1 MTAMGKERQ
10 HRQEVT
16 QTSVE
21 LCDSVIETHSIRKHK
36 IKQNFEKITLTNEY
50 F

>member
-10 HRQEVT
+10 RRQEVT

-21 LCDSVIETHSIRKHK
+21 LCDSVIETQYKK
-36 IKQNFEKITLTNEY
+36 T
-50 F
+50 